1 MNSNRIGFIGFGEVA
16 RAFSQELNAHGAV
29 LHYYDVVEK
38 EHPAYITFLPLRELA
53 VECDILLSTVTT
65 DVAVAAAQSAAP
77 FLRPQTVYA
86 DMNSTSPSV
95 KIRIAEII
103 GKQAIFVEGSILS
116 AVGESGAKSVIL
128 VSGERAESFASRMKE
143 LGLVNLRY
151 FSPTIGEASQVKM
164 LRSIFSKGVECLL
177 LEMLVAA
184 RKAGLAEYL
193 WNDIVE
199 LMTKHSFKAVAE
211 NWIKT
216 HPLACERR
224 YHEITQ
230 VLETLRDLD
239 MEPVMTQGT
248 ANFFKRSVDLGVGQ
262 AFGRKP
268 DDFRDVPARLE
279 EVLETLNEERERGH
293 PQPGAGELK

>member
-1 MNSNRIGFIGFGEVA
+1 M
-16 RAFSQELNAHGAV
+16 
-29 LHYYDVVEK
+29 
-38 EHPAYITFLPLRELA
+38 
-53 VECDILLSTVTT
+53 
-65 DVAVAAAQSAAP
+65 
-77 FLRPQTVYA
+77 
-86 DMNSTSPSV
+86 
-95 KIRIAEII
+95 
-103 GKQAIFVEGSILS
+103 
-116 AVGESGAKSVIL
+116 
-128 VSGERAESFASRMKE
+128 
-143 LGLVNLRY
+143 
-151 FSPTIGEASQVKM
+151 
-164 LRSIFSKGVECLL
+164 
-177 LEMLVAA
+177 AA

-239 MEPVMTQGT
+239 IEPMMTQGT

-293 PQPGAGELK
+293 PQPGAGKLK